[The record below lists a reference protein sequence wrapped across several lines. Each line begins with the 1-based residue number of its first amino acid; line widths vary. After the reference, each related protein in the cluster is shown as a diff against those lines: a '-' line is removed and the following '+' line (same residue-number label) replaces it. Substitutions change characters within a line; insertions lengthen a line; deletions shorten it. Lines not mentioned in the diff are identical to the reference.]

1 MHLIMHFNSEI
12 HIIAGDCNGHVGKE
26 CVTFNIYHGGKGYVT
41 RNPEWLRIS
50 DLCCATNLAV
60 SNTFLTKI
68 DTNQSHSPQ
77 LTATHKLITF
87 WLKRSFLKHVCDIKV
102 NV

>member
-1 MHLIMHFNSEI
+1 MHLIMHFNSKI

-26 CVTFNIYHGGKGYVT
+26 SITFNIYHGGKGYVT

-60 SNTFLTKI
+60 SNTFF
-68 DTNQSHSPQ
+68 DQN
-77 LTATHKLITF
+77 
-87 WLKRSFLKHVCDIKV
+87 
-102 NV
+102 